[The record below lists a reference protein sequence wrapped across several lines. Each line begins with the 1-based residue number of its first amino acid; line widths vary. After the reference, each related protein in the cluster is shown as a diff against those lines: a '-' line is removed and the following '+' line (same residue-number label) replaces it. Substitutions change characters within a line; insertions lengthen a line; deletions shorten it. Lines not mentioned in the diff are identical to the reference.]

1 MDCDESPIQGLARH
15 CHVKYVYKKETE
27 TKLVSSMG
35 AEVLERDA
43 FRRLP
48 SADERKPVQNPSVKV
63 SNVCPRWWVCFGEF
77 DSSSSPGRDT
87 WKFD

>member
-48 SADERKPVQNPSVKV
+48 SADERKPI
-63 SNVCPRWWVCFGEF
+63 
-77 DSSSSPGRDT
+77 
-87 WKFD
+87 